1 MKNPDVFTD
10 PDTNQDTLASLLGT
24 NRTYVYDALRE
35 CADQTPADLNI
46 SRINTKSQIKSVYLQ
61 RLKDKSTTM
70 AREERNML
78 GFVVALISEFANHF
92 GIRPRQ
98 AYAYLKRY
106 KGMEHLHDHYGVLHT
121 QSFPDVIEALAQ
133 VCVNNGGALR

>member
-1 MKNPDVFTD
+1 
-10 PDTNQDTLASLLGT
+10 
-24 NRTYVYDALRE
+24 
-35 CADQTPADLNI
+35 
-46 SRINTKSQIKSVYLQ
+46 
-61 RLKDKSTTM
+61 M
-70 AREERNML
+70 AREEKNML

-106 KGMEHLHDHYGVLHT
+106 KGMEHLHNHYGVLHT